1 MSEKRLEMTG
11 KLMEHFNKQPR
22 LGVISTLFILL
33 LALMAPASGQQNAE
47 GWLSMQGPNIALSL
61 IDKGLALGDQGK
73 FDEAIKA
80 VDEAI
85 KLDPNYAYAW
95 NIKGVI
101 LRNQG
106 SALDDPDISL
116 DGQKKYD
123 EAMSCFDEAI
133 RLDPNLTQA
142 WIDKGITLLGQG
154 RALVRLGFNSN
165 REYDAS
171 IECFDEAIRLN
182 PDNAVVWYQK
192 GVALLK
198 MGRDAEAES
207 ALLRA
212 RELESEAAS
221 S

>member
-95 NIKGVI
+95 NSRASFSIIRVSTMRPSKALMRPSSWTPIMPMPGTSKASFSGTRGQLSMIRI
-101 LRNQG
+101 L
-106 SALDDPDISL
+106 ALMARKS
-116 DGQKKYD
+116 
-123 EAMSCFDEAI
+123 MM
-133 RLDPNLTQA
+133 RL
-142 WIDKGITLLGQG
+142 
-154 RALVRLGFNSN
+154 
-165 REYDAS
+165 
-171 IECFDEAIRLN
+171 
-182 PDNAVVWYQK
+182 
-192 GVALLK
+192 
-198 MGRDAEAES
+198 
-207 ALLRA
+207 
-212 RELESEAAS
+212 
-221 S
+221 